1 MAAGIGGGFKVNLLA
16 KAMEKLKDN
25 ANMIVMFVDRQVSIT
40 YQITDL
46 SIHMYTNVS
55 KCSINKKTVLVTYLI
70 LLPLTVF

>member
-40 YQITDL
+40 YQITEL

-55 KCSINKKTVLVTYLI
+55 MCSIKTKKLFSSHI
-70 LLPLTVF
+70 